1 MKRQCR
7 VRISGRV
14 QGVSFRASTH
24 RQASEWVLTGY
35 VKNLK
40 DGRVEALFQG
50 EAESLEKMVDW
61 CYKGPRLA
69 RVEHVDVEWMLIE
82 KQLDSFRILMD

>member
-24 RQASEWVLTGY
+24 RQASEWMLTGY
-35 VKNLK
+35 VKNLA

-50 EAESLEKMVDW
+50 EDEILQKIVAW
-61 CYKGPRLA
+61 CQNGPRLA
-69 RVEHVDVEWMLIE
+69 RVEHVDVEWMAVE
-82 KQLDSFRILMD
+82 SPLDSFRILLD